1 MWLKYGMQVRKMM
14 AQSAFDFSKPITHS
28 GRFAEFHATNPQ
40 VFSELEKLANILIA
54 RGRKKFGIGFLFEV
68 LRWEFYMNTDDPNS
82 EFRLNNNYRS
92 HYARLL
98 IERNPE
104 LTDALELRHLRSA

>member
-1 MWLKYGMQVRKMM
+1 MSQP
-14 AQSAFDFSKPITHS
+14 AFDFTRPLT
-28 GRFAEFHATNPQ
+28 RAEKFDQFHAHNPQ
-40 VFSELEKLANILIA
+40 VFAELEKLAQVMI
-54 RGRKKFGIGFLFEV
+54 RKGRKKIGIGLLFEV

>member
-1 MWLKYGMQVRKMM
+1 MM
-14 AQSAFDFSKPITHS
+14 SQPAFDFTKPLT
-28 GRFAEFHATNPQ
+28 RAEKFHDFHAHNPQ
-40 VFSELEKLANILIA
+40 VFAELEKLAQVMIA
-54 RGRKKFGIGFLFEV
+54 KGRKKIGIGLLFEV